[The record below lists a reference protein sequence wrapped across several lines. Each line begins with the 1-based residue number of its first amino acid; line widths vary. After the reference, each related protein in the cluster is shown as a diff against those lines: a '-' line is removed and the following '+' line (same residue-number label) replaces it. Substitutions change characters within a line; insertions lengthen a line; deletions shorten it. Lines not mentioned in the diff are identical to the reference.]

1 MFYKLPFLFKSSF
14 HCSILEPHIDH
25 RLTLPLD
32 SWNTLLGG
40 QVLSLCK
47 TVPFFMLYNVWYH
60 DLLHIKVAATPTECF
75 SRPLTPP
82 PTFPDPFFRHSMNTD
97 NAMDMILPLP
107 SSFCWKS
114 MWCDAWHTS
123 KCWSEGKGGW
133 KWGWGV
139 ACGKPGGKCRV
150 ASFSHWVV
158 VYVCVTH
165 HAAAKL
171 QISLRWYFATFT
183 NVLVP
188 PMCVCVCI
196 SEMCPASVSVRVSV
210 SLRLWLAFQAYLTFM
225 LDVSV
230 AANIRMYVLVPWES
244 IETMGGGG
252 WKSQGKGENMGVWG
266 RSGKCTGSRVMLRLR
281 LVMPFCQH

>member
-1 MFYKLPFLFKSSF
+1 MIYCTLKLQP
-14 HCSILEPHIDH
+14 
-25 RLTLPLD
+25 LPL
-32 SWNTLLGG
+32 SAFPAH
-40 QVLSLCK
+40 S
-47 TVPFFMLYNVWYH
+47 H
-60 DLLHIKVAATPTECF
+60 
-75 SRPLTPP
+75 PP
-82 PTFPDPFFRHSMNTD
+82 PTFPDPFSRHSMNTD

-123 KCWSEGKGGW
+123 KCWSEGNQRGLWKGGW
-133 KWGWGV
+133 KRGEGV

-188 PMCVCVCI
+188 PNVRVCVCVFERC
-196 SEMCPASVSVRVSV
+196 VLRVY
-210 SLRLWLAFQAYLTFM
+210 LCECLWVCVC
-225 LDVSV
+225 D
-230 AANIRMYVLVPWES
+230 
-244 IETMGGGG
+244 
-252 WKSQGKGENMGVWG
+252 
-266 RSGKCTGSRVMLRLR
+266 
-281 LVMPFCQH
+281 